1 MIDIHTHILPGI
13 DDGAKSLDD
22 SLLMIR
28 QAIDAGVSVI
38 CATPHILGD
47 VSGPL
52 REKISRTFRLVVS
65 GAEREGLKVRL
76 VLGSEIYVRQD
87 ICLLSQFE
95 FFSLSQTGK
104 YVLVELPLG
113 QVPPNIDRPFRN
125 LLLDGVT
132 PIIAHPE
139 RSITEESQFEAIQSL
154 IQLGALTQIN
164 AGSLLGHFG
173 RAPRKAAERLLEK
186 ELVNVM
192 ASDAHDPGG
201 RSIALLRKSYTE
213 VCRLAG
219 KTKADEL
226 TMQNPWQILNGERVP
241 TTRPQKA
248 AEKEVGQ
255 LLDN

>member
-1 MIDIHTHILPGI
+1 MIDIHAHILPGI
-13 DDGAKSLDD
+13 DDGAETIDD

-38 CATPHILGD
+38 CATPHVLGD
-47 VSGPL
+47 VSGSL
-52 REKISRTFRLVVS
+52 RERINRTFRLVVS
-65 GAEREGLKVRL
+65 RVEREELKVKL
-76 VLGSEIYVRQD
+76 LLGSEIYVRQD
-87 ICLLSQFE
+87 ICLLSRFD
-95 FFSLSQTGK
+95 FFSLNRTGK

-139 RSITEESQFEAIQSL
+139 RSITDESQFEAIQSL

-164 AGSLLGHFG
+164 AGSLLGRFG
-173 RAPRKAAERLLEK
+173 RAPRKAAQRLLEK
-186 ELVNVM
+186 ELVHVM
-192 ASDAHDPGG
+192 ASDAHDPGA

-226 TMQNPWQILNGERVP
+226 TIQSPWQILNGERML
-241 TTRPQKA
+241 TTRPQKVT
-248 AEKEVGQ
+248 EKEVGQ